1 MNTAAVSI
9 LPRTT
14 AMHVVFPQAFV
25 ILVVLAA
32 VPAFML
38 RPTGVMDDS
47 VFWVVA
53 KSLDGGRILYRDV
66 FFTQPPL
73 FIFIPQALWLLTS
86 NIFLHRAFLVVI
98 WILNGYLF
106 SLALYRVERN
116 LRWLAV
122 GLFLVSA
129 FVLQSYAL
137 HTEIFVLTAFL
148 VAMLAVIRDWRA
160 KELVVGLAASA
171 TLFIKLLGPLVF
183 VPCLYYVLL
192 VRRDSSHHH
201 SSLPRRLALLMAGA
215 LIPAGVIGA
224 YLAWQGTPL
233 EFWQQVVLE
242 SGNLGL
248 SLNADWIGYMTL
260 AIAPLL
266 VPVFVGLLLID
277 RRSEQLEWWVTAAVF
292 AGLLGVELMR
302 GARHYGLFNLCVLA
316 WMAARAQDKLDLRN
330 HVRMLGLGFLV
341 ALAAVFHIAAVRE
354 VLTRG
359 LVTDELSAAQFV
371 SSLPQGSLQ
380 VFGNN
385 PPRIY
390 MLLNELRPA
399 YAYVF
404 VYDTNRDLVNWDS
417 YMSMIDKVPPDYIAV
432 DDHFSAVEYG
442 QLRSTNLTDATAVR
456 TWIEEGGGYRQLDVG
471 RSLGLTMYQ
480 RTLPIGGTESCA
492 Y

>member
-1 MNTAAVSI
+1 MNGAALAI

-14 AMHVVFPQAFV
+14 SMWVVLHRIFVSLV
-25 ILVVLAA
+25 ILVA
-32 VPAFML
+32 VPAFMF

-53 KSLDGGRILYRDV
+53 KSLDAGRLLYRDV

-86 NIFLHRAFLVVI
+86 NIFFHRAFLVVV
-98 WILNGYLF
+98 WIVNGYLF
-106 SLALYRVERN
+106 YLALYRVERN
-116 LRWLAV
+116 LRSLAA

-148 VAMLAVIRDWRA
+148 VAMLFIIRGWRA
-160 KELVVGLAASA
+160 AELVVGLAASA

-183 VPCLYYVLL
+183 VPCVYYLLL
-192 VRRDSSHHH
+192 VRRDSSED
-201 SSLPRRLALLMAGA
+201 SSLPRRLALLLAGS
-215 LIPAGVIGA
+215 LIPVGVVAA
-224 YLAWQGTPL
+224 YLVWQGTAP
-233 EFWQQVVLE
+233 EFWQQVVLD
-242 SGNLGL
+242 SRNLGL
-248 SLNADWIGYMTL
+248 SINDDWMGYMIL
-260 AIAPLL
+260 AVAPLL
-266 VPVFVGLLLID
+266 VPVFVGLLLLD
-277 RRSEQLEWWVTAAVF
+277 RRPQQLEWWVTAALF
-292 AGLLGVELMR
+292 AGLLAVELMR

-316 WMAARAQDKLDLRN
+316 WMAARAQDKLDWRKN
-330 HVRMLGLGFLV
+330 AQRVGLGLLV

-371 SSLPQGSLQ
+371 SSLPRGSLQ

-390 MLLNELRPA
+390 MLLNDLRPA

-404 VYDTNRDLVNWDS
+404 VYDTNKDLINWDS
-417 YMSMIDKVPPDYIAV
+417 YMSMIDSVPPDYIAV
-432 DDHFSAVEYG
+432 EDHFSAVEYG
-442 QLRSTNLTDATAVR
+442 QLRSTNLTDATTVR

-480 RTLPIGGTESCA
+480 RTFPTGGTESCA